1 MTSPQPSVV
10 ARTLN
15 LSNAEART
23 EPVAHI
29 YKITN
34 TVSGKCYVGETTCKD
49 PEERWRRHKAKIRRG
64 LGCPA
69 LRDAINKYGVDKFT
83 FEIIRECSLDER
95 FDIECEYIK
104 KYNTVVPNGYN
115 ILLGGGEGR
124 PTGLKHKPESIEKIK
139 TALKVFKEA
148 NPNHFETYRDKLAE
162 AMKKIDIGAAVKK
175 SEVFQKAKEEGRVGS
190 AGWKTKKTEEEHE
203 EIKQKIS
210 NSVKKH
216 YEENE
221 SNKTSESKKINIEKH
236 RIAMAKAVGKKI
248 DQYSLV
254 GKLIATYDSIREA
267 VRAINKNNKFNIQ
280 QALDLETRT
289 AYGFKWKTHQPKE

>member
-10 ARTLN
+10 AQTLN
-15 LSNAEART
+15 LSNAEARIADRVGSPRSPLWGDTRT

-69 LRDAINKYGVDKFT
+69 LRDAVNKYGVDKFK
-83 FEIIRECSLDER
+83 FEVIRECTLDER
-95 FDIECEYIK
+95 FDIECEYIN

-139 TALKVFKEA
+139 TSLKKRGQGIGIKIGVRTTGCSGLAYVLEYVDEVQPGDDVVVQEGFSIIVNKKDQPYLKDMQIDYVRQGLNEGFEFI
-148 NPNHFETYRDKLAE
+148 NPNEKDRC
-162 AMKKIDIGAAVKK
+162 GC
-175 SEVFQKAKEEGRVGS
+175 G
-190 AGWKTKKTEEEHE
+190 
-203 EIKQKIS
+203 
-210 NSVKKH
+210 
-216 YEENE
+216 E
-221 SNKTSESKKINIEKH
+221 SF
-236 RIAMAKAVGKKI
+236 RI
-248 DQYSLV
+248 
-254 GKLIATYDSIREA
+254 
-267 VRAINKNNKFNIQ
+267 
-280 QALDLETRT
+280 
-289 AYGFKWKTHQPKE
+289 